1 MSDTLPDPWTPPDAM
16 VEKVARAADPVG
28 WGWYDRT
35 QAIPDGEM
43 RSGYADALKVFRAT
57 AETKARAALAA
68 TPLAEAMA
76 LLKKWVALYEGEYAE
91 ALIQMCGDSEAAVV
105 TEARALLAS
114 MKEGTDGT

>member
-1 MSDTLPDPWTPPDAM
+1 MTTDWTPPPSV
-16 VEKVARAADPVG
+16 VERAYQAAGAVCLARGISTTEAD
-28 WGWYDRT
+28 T
-35 QAIPDGEM
+35 LAI
-43 RSGYADALKVFRAT
+43 AT
-57 AETKARAALAA
+57 AALAA

-76 LLKKWVALYEGEYAE
+76 LLEKWVALYEGEYAE